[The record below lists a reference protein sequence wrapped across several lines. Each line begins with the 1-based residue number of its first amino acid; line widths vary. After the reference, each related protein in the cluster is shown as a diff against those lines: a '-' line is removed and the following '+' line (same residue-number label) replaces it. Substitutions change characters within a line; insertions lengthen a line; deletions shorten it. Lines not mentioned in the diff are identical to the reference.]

1 MDAPST
7 PQPTGQPQSA
17 RHGRD
22 ARARLSEKA
31 RRRVWMD
38 MVEEQ
43 IREAQERGAF
53 DNLSGAGKPL
63 VIDENPEAGA
73 KALAYSLM
81 KANNVAP
88 PEIALGREV
97 DEDLARAEALVA
109 ALGRRRDHLIRRRI
123 PAFASER
130 RAYDALRTRTER
142 QVAETLRAAHSKVL
156 SLNIIAPG
164 ALHRPLVDVEARLTA
179 FRAEFPPLAE

>member
-1 MDAPST
+1 MDAPAMS
-7 PQPTGQPQSA
+7 QPTDQPQA
-17 RHGRD
+17 DHHGHD

-43 IREAQERGAF
+43 IREAQERGVF
-53 DNLSGAGKPL
+53 DNLPGAGKPL
-63 VIDENPEAGA
+63 VIDENPAAGA

-97 DEDLARAEALVA
+97 DDDLARAEALVA
-109 ALGRRRDHLIRRRI
+109 ALRRRHDHLIQRHV

-130 RAYDALRTRTER
+130 RAYNALRTRTER